1 MVLFHKLLNYEIVKG
16 LRVNREISMLGLNFI
31 NLLVRIL
38 GFGLWIL
45 IINRYY
51 HVLLNNI
58 IRVQMIS

>member
-1 MVLFHKLLNYEIVKG
+1 
-16 LRVNREISMLGLNFI
+16 MLGLNFI
-31 NLLVRIL
+31 NLHVRIL
-38 GFGLWIL
+38 EFGLRIL